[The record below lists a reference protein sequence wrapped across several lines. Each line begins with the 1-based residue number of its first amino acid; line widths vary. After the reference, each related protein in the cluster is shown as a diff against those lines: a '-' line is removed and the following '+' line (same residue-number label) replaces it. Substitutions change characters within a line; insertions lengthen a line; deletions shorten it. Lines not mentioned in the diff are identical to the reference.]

1 MEQSIL
7 DLARRIT
14 DCASDVYRAIGPL
27 QSEGVYQ
34 KAMQV
39 ALREEGLA
47 FEPQKHLP
55 VHFRGQK
62 VGRGLV
68 DLLVEGRII
77 VELKAALGLHPQH
90 IAQVQRYLS
99 TARLPLGLLLNF
111 GCPDNLEIK
120 RVRSAHPRNP
130 RGDY

>member
-1 MEQSIL
+1 MEKNSPEL
-7 DLARRIT
+7 SRRII
-14 DCASDVYRAIGPL
+14 DCAFDVYRVIGPL

-39 ALREEGLA
+39 ALREEGLDFQA
-47 FEPQKHLP
+47 QKHLP
-55 VHFRGQK
+55 IHFRGHK

-68 DLLVEGRII
+68 DLMVDEQII
-77 VELKAALGLHPQH
+77 VELKAVSGLHPQH

-99 TARLPLGLLLNF
+99 AAHVRRGLILNF

-120 RVRSAHPRNP
+120 HVRARHE
-130 RGDY
+130 